1 MGNISTPSA
10 RNGPVNQLKEGQIFV
25 FAPANAPALVH
36 SLLCGRR
43 WKSAETVLL
52 GMKFK
57 TSKKPINNAAPF
69 SFPHP
74 PAQHHLQLLMAL
86 KRGGSI
92 LNPAGS
98 ESGRDVSYVKRAEE
112 RGCVNWQSTDTGS
125 SDRMRSVAVVVCTQQ
140 NTVVSNSECCLL
152 SLMLSEDGRYY
163 WFAQQSNILIGS
175 AKIWFCELKKLS

>member
-1 MGNISTPSA
+1 
-10 RNGPVNQLKEGQIFV
+10 
-25 FAPANAPALVH
+25 
-36 SLLCGRR
+36 
-43 WKSAETVLL
+43 
-52 GMKFK
+52 MKFK

-152 SLMLSEDGRYY
+152 SLMLSGWKILLICPTIKYID
-163 WFAQQSNILIGS
+163 WFGKDLILWIEGALLVQFLLNS
-175 AKIWFCELKKLS
+175 VILSVLWEGMSWWADTELNFGQCIIYCPK